1 MYIHHY
7 VHIIYTPQRV
17 CIHIIYIP
25 VYVYYMEMRHQASY
39 LCDTDGIQAL
49 QLRDFGESFSCLHPW
64 LKRCQN
70 MSNHQDP

>member
-1 MYIHHY
+1 
-7 VHIIYTPQRV
+7 
-17 CIHIIYIP
+17 
-25 VYVYYMEMRHQASY
+25 MEMRHQASY
-39 LCDTDGIQAL
+39 LRDTDGIQAL